1 LRLNKFIALNL
12 PTSRRKADDL
22 IQSGEV
28 TVNGKVPEVGY
39 IVNQNDI
46 VSVNNKNLSNNNA
59 HEYYK
64 FYKPKGYVCSH
75 NKQGEAPTI
84 YDLIGKNYLKFG
96 GRLDKDS
103 EGLMLLSTDGE
114 WLNEIFHSKNKIEK
128 IYKVTL
134 KNKINKNKKIRT
146 KITHEGQTLK
156 IHNIKAVN
164 SYAYNVTLLSG
175 KNHEIRKIFRF
186 NNLVI
191 RQLKREKIGR
201 YTLGNMSKGQL
212 SKIELWAKH

>member
-1 LRLNKFIALNL
+1 MRLNKFIALNL

-164 SYAYNVTLLSG
+164 SYSYSVTLLSG

-186 NNLVI
+186 NDLVI
-191 RQLKREKIGR
+191 RQLKREKIGK
-201 YTLGNMSKGQL
+201 YILGNMSKGQL
-212 SKIELWAKH
+212 SKIEL